1 MKDAEYFTK
10 LIYNNYSWNFL
21 YSNFEEASI
30 KNTDNYSLNYILKF
44 IKDIKIKKPFN
55 KFKVLNIGSGRE
67 AVNFYKLG
75 FNVTHIG
82 QKKSVGKIINKLN
95 KKKIKSY
102 TDDFIKLKL
111 KENSYDIVFCAGI
124 IQHFEKPNLFLEK
137 VIEILKTDG
146 FCYLGFYRSGEF
158 KYFIVDT
165 IRYLIG
171 NLKNEVKISNFFKI
185 NSIISTFGEKKHYQN
200 SRFIDDAFV
209 PYKYNFEPD
218 KILKEIKKN
227 NCNIY
232 KYRGDFKKYNHSS
245 FSYFSQ
251 KGDRVIFKKKKRAD
265 KLKVNYFQNINQLLD
280 IKYKEKIINK
290 NISLI
295 KEIKKKLSKK
305 KNSFL
310 LPIIC
315 ISLYEFTRPFNREKS
330 FILHEAKSH
339 GNPHTA
345 LSIYLNNL
353 IKILK

>member
-21 YSNFEEASI
+21 YSKFEEENI
-30 KNTDNYSLNYILKF
+30 KNTDNYSLTYILKF
-44 IKDIKIKKPFN
+44 IKDIKIKKPFK

-82 QKKSVGKIINKLN
+82 QYKPTEKVINKLN

-102 TDDFIKLKL
+102 TNDFLKHKL

-124 IQHFEKPNLFLEK
+124 IQHFERPNLFLKK

-146 FCYLGFYRSGEF
+146 FCFLGFYRSGEF

-165 IRYLIG
+165 IRYFIG
-171 NLKNEVKISNFFKI
+171 NLKNEAKISSFFKI
-185 NSIISTFGEKKHYQN
+185 NSIISTFGERKHYQN
-200 SRFIDDAFV
+200 ARFIDDAFV
-209 PYKYNFEPD
+209 PYKYNFEPA

-232 KYRGDFKKYNHSS
+232 KYQGNFRKYNHSN

-251 KGDRVIFKKKKRAD
+251 KGDRVIFKKKKKTD

-305 KNSFL
+305 KNSLL

-330 FILHEAKSH
+330 FIFNKAKSH
-339 GNPHTA
+339 KNPHTA
-345 LSIYLNNL
+345 LSIYLKNL